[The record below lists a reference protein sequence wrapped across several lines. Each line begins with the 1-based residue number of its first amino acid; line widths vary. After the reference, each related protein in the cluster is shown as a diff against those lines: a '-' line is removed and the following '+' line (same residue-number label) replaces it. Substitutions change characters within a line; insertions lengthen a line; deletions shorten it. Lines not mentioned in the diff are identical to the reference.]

1 MTAPAEQGRAF
12 GRIPGGFKALLSIA
26 ATGLGVQLLTVVSG
40 PIVARMLGPEGR
52 GQLALITT
60 VALIVCAV
68 AVGSLAQAISHAVA
82 SVGGAARDTAA
93 HLVPRW
99 ALFLVLPAVV
109 TAGVAAVLVR
119 KDDDRVLLAIA
130 AALVCYLLA
139 TGRLSAA
146 MLLGEGNLPRV
157 NIQRTVGMAS
167 YVVIIVICWQVT
179 DRAPLWIVLMAYA
192 ASLLLGTVLCWV
204 WLKPP
209 TGDRTVQVSGS
220 DVSSFT
226 RRGFFSGLGAMDAFG
241 FDQLLVGLI
250 LGQSALG
257 LYAVGASLTSVTVIV
272 LTGVASILLPRLAA
286 LSAVSDAAAV
296 RSLRLWTLG
305 SVALIIPMVLVVQ
318 VLLEPALRIFFGHE
332 FVPALGVSRILCV
345 SWAILAVRRVLTAAA
360 QAQGRVGTTSIIEV
374 TSTLVLVAGVVVGMH
389 LDGLTGAGWGVLAA
403 AVFSCAWIASVVRWV
418 PLPEGEASEPSEINS
433 MEIGP
438 MEIGIVDVVEADDD
452 VRPL

>member
-1 MTAPAEQGRAF
+1 MWMTAPPEQSRAS
-12 GRIPGGFKALLSIA
+12 GRIPGGLKALLSIA

-40 PIVARMLGPEGR
+40 PVVARMLGPEGR

-68 AVGSLAQAISHAVA
+68 AVGSLAQAVAHAVA
-82 SVGGAARDTAA
+82 SVGGAARDTAS

-99 ALFLVLPAVV
+99 ALLLLFPAVV
-109 TAGVAAVLVR
+109 TGGIAALLMR
-119 KDDDRVLLAIA
+119 HQHDRVLLAVA

-146 MLLGEGNLPRV
+146 LLLGEGNLPRV
-157 NIQRTVGMAS
+157 NVQRTVGMAS
-167 YVVIIVICWQVT
+167 YVVIIVVCWQMA

-192 ASLLLGTVLCWV
+192 ASLLLGTLLCWI

-209 TGDRTVQVSGS
+209 TGDTSVRVSGS
-220 DVSSFT
+220 DVSSFA

-241 FDQLLVGLI
+241 FDQLIVGLI

-286 LSAVSDAAAV
+286 LSAISDAAAV
-296 RSLRLWTLG
+296 RSVRLWTLG

-345 SWAILAVRRVLTAAA
+345 SWAVLAVRRVLTAAA
-360 QAQGRVGTTSIIEV
+360 QAQGRVGTTSVVEV
-374 TSTLVLVAGVVVGMH
+374 ASTLALVVGVFLGVH

-403 AVFSCAWIASVVRWV
+403 AVLSCAWIASVVRWV
-418 PLPEGEASEPSEINS
+418 PLPEGEAQEPVEIDT
-433 MEIGP
+433 
-438 MEIGIVDVVEADDD
+438 VDVVEADDD
-452 VRPL
+452 PRPL